1 MNNYSDKE
9 VKKKSHFIFPEQSK
23 IISKSTFN
31 DPHRISTIPKGTIV
45 PASEDNP
52 GINLRELLNQIK
64 AKRLEPIEEQE
75 NK

>member
-1 MNNYSDKE
+1 MNNYSDKD
-9 VKKKSHFIFPEQSK
+9 VKKKRNFIFPEQSK
-23 IISKSTFN
+23 IIAKSTFN

-64 AKRLEPIEEQE
+64 EKRSETSEGQE
-75 NK
+75 KK